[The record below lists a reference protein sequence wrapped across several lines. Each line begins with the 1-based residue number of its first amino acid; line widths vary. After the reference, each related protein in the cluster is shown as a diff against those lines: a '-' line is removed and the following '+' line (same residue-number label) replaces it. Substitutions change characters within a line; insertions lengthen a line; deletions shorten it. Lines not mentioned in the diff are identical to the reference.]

1 MSVIVEFSL
10 SSPRLNLHAAT
21 TTAPDVTLDVES
33 VDVAH
38 DGEVKT
44 VAWAEGGDLDDF
56 DEAFR
61 EDPTTAAVRLLDD
74 LPGRRLYS
82 YRNSSGSEL
91 TLYTD
96 WLELGAAQLNC
107 ECRDGSWQLRV
118 RFPDRD
124 ALAQFQSICQAEDV
138 EFTLHRIYGE
148 SGGDTLDPLTDAQ
161 REALSVALDVGYLD
175 VPRTAELSAVAD
187 EVSVSEQS
195 ASERLRRATRNLAA
209 DALADRRQN

>member
-107 ECRDGSWQLRV
+107 ECRDGSWQLRL

-124 ALAQFQSICQAEDV
+124 ALAHRRHNSQSPASSAESSNGS
-138 EFTLHRIYGE
+138 R
-148 SGGDTLDPLTDAQ
+148 S
-161 REALSVALDVGYLD
+161 
-175 VPRTAELSAVAD
+175 TASTGSPA
-187 EVSVSEQS
+187 
-195 ASERLRRATRNLAA
+195 ATPSTR
-209 DALADRRQN
+209 